1 MYLTISLA
9 IYDDRIEIA
18 SPGMFPP
25 QITAENIKEPH
36 ESYPHNLKVA
46 EALYRMTYLENWG
59 NGARRIMDACKAQG
73 VEPPTWCSD
82 GGFVTIT
89 FKRPDFTSST
99 IKTGKEDKKVTKED
113 KYPLSTPQVELLIQK
128 MSDSFMSMKDM
139 ANVCDIKDL
148 KYFRESY
155 ITPALEEELIERL
168 YPNQPKHPKQ
178 QYRLTEI
185 AKRWLTNNTK

>member
-59 NGARRIMDACKAQG
+59 SGARRIMDACKAQG
-73 VEPPTWCSD
+73 VESPTWCSD
-82 GGFVTIT
+82 RGFVTIT

-99 IKTGKEDKKVTKED
+99 IKTDKKDKKVTKED
-113 KYPLSTPQVELLIQK
+113 KYPPSTPQAPPK
-128 MSDSFMSMKDM
+128 PPSS
-139 ANVCDIKDL
+139 
-148 KYFRESY
+148 R
-155 ITPALEEELIERL
+155 ITHSKNERFL
-168 YPNQPKHPKQ
+168 YVYEGYGKCM
-178 QYRLTEI
+178 
-185 AKRWLTNNTK
+185 